1 MVVMVGAG
9 VAITVQVGTG
19 CSTITLSFN
28 YLFRWRAWYSPC
40 ACAGSRLRQS
50 MGTLSS
56 SRDGQGRDSWSL
68 QQQVVVMCLPRL
80 CWLYSTLYYNEL
92 PLQSTAAGRLSQYH
106 IIYNGK
112 HKKSVREFLPDT
124 ILTTIAQLVQL
135 FERCLVQVVRRNNHY
150 SPSPG
155 HHIQNDMFVEC
166 NFIHILTG
174 CFHQM

>member
-1 MVVMVGAG
+1 MHSASGGILWDLIGGDVITWPGQTPGLPVVSGHRFYF
-9 VAITVQVGTG
+9 TG
-19 CSTITLSFN
+19 
-28 YLFRWRAWYSPC
+28 
-40 ACAGSRLRQS
+40 
-50 MGTLSS
+50 SS

-80 CWLYSTLYYNEL
+80 WLYSTLYYNEL